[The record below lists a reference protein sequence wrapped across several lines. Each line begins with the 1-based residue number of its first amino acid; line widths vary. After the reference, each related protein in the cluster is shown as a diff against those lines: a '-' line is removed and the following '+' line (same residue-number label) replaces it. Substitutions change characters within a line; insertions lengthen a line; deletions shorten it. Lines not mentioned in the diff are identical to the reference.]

1 MFLKLDGTFIVQ
13 LINFAIFFALLRV
26 VFIRPVSKAIVKR
39 REYINSLT
47 NDYDRYQ
54 AETASLRTQAESI
67 RAAARREAE
76 AALAKARA
84 EASNEAAALST
95 QYNQQVAQIIEEA
108 NRIVAAEL
116 DAARSSEPQIVR
128 DLANLMVERTV
139 VETVS

>member
-84 EASNEAAALST
+84 QASNEAAALLT
-95 QYNQQVAQIIEEA
+95 QSNQQVGQIIEEA

-116 DAARSSEPQIVR
+116 DAERSSEPRIVR

-139 VETVS
+139 VEAVS

>member
-13 LINFAIFFALLRV
+13 LVNFAIFFALLRV

-54 AETASLRTQAESI
+54 AEAASLRTQAESI

-116 DAARSSEPQIVR
+116 NAARSSEPQIVR

-139 VETVS
+139 METVS